1 MSKSKL
7 FAWILSILGFQMQ
20 SCFPFSAIEYGCQ
33 HTEFKTNGT
42 VKDENG
48 KKMPNTEVNV
58 KFDVYDTNGNI
69 ALTSKK
75 TVTSDK
81 DGKYES
87 RHGECDLTE
96 TIEKIEYEI
105 TTNAYAVYIRDTI
118 RKEVERENMNVK
130 KNGDDDKIISQE
142 IDIILKRKIKNK

>member
-69 ALTSKK
+69 ALKQKK
-75 TVTSDK
+75 QSPAT
-81 DGKYES
+81 
-87 RHGECDLTE
+87 RM
-96 TIEKIEYEI
+96 
-105 TTNAYAVYIRDTI
+105 A
-118 RKEVERENMNVK
+118 NMNPDMENV
-130 KNGDDDKIISQE
+130 I
-142 IDIILKRKIKNK
+142 

>member
-58 KFDVYDTNGNI
+58 KFDVYDTNGRMVRQETASSEQMRI
-69 ALTSKK
+69 KLDS
-75 TVTSDK
+75 
-81 DGKYES
+81 
-87 RHGECDLTE
+87 HG
-96 TIEKIEYEI
+96 
-105 TTNAYAVYIRDTI
+105 VYI
-118 RKEVERENMNVK
+118 VK
-130 KNGDDDKIISQE
+130 AGVKT
-142 IDIILKRKIKNK
+142 LKLNL

>member
-69 ALTSKK
+69 ALTSKNQSPA
-75 TVTSDK
+75 T
-81 DGKYES
+81 
-87 RHGECDLTE
+87 RM
-96 TIEKIEYEI
+96 
-105 TTNAYAVYIRDTI
+105 A
-118 RKEVERENMNVK
+118 NMNPDMENV
-130 KNGDDDKIISQE
+130 I
-142 IDIILKRKIKNK
+142 